1 MLKEISGNE
10 LKDRTI
16 NPEQVLSIRLFEK
29 NQDRSVIH
37 MINGQSFV
45 VVGSVTEIT
54 KKLNAEKR
62 LLKG

>member
-29 NQDRSVIH
+29 NQDHSVIH